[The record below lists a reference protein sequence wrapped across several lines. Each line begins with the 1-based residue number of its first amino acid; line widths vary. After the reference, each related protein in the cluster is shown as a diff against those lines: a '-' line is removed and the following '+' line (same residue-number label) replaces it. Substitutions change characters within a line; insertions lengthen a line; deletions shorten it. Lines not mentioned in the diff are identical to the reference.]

1 MRSGGPK
8 SEELDQVHFGLYYA
22 VVTDNVDPDQ
32 KDRIKVKFPWLDDS
46 DMDSSAW
53 AQLITPMEGQKFG
66 WYALPDIED
75 VVVVAFVQGDFRMP
89 IILGGVWSTKD
100 ESPEPNEDGKNNFR
114 GYRSRAGHRLVLDD
128 SSKVKVSFVTNTT
141 KESIGIGEFSKDGAG
156 PNAIEVFIPPM
167 AGSKGI
173 SFSSMDG
180 NLKITAKEKFTVTA
194 TSQHVKINTTDGMT
208 VNTGETTLEG
218 TSRGN
223 ITSGSPSHWDGSQIK
238 IA

>member
-8 SEELDQVHFGLYYA
+8 TDELDQVHFGLYYA
-22 VVTDNVDPDQ
+22 VVTDNVDPD
-32 KDRIKVKFPWLDDS
+32 KRDRVKVKFPWLDES
-46 DMDSSAW
+46 DTDSSAW
-53 AQLITPMEGQKFG
+53 AQLITPMEGNKFG

-100 ESPEPNEDGKNNFR
+100 ESPEPNQDGKNNFR

-128 SSKVKVSFVTNTT
+128 SSKVKVSFVTSTT
-141 KESIGIGEFSKDGAG
+141 KESLGVGEFAKDGAG
-156 PNAIEVFIPPM
+156 PNAIQVFTPPM
-167 AGSKGI
+167 AGDKGI
-173 SFSSMDG
+173 SFSSMEG

-194 TSQHVKINTTDGMT
+194 TSQHVKINTIEGMT

-238 IA
+238 IN